1 MFLFFFYKQVSAPWS
16 GPDML
21 KLSTNPGLIYAYYM
35 LINLFFS
42 HVNMLFCHTF
52 PYIKPSKLHLPTA
65 WSKYGVLLLCTVTHS
80 SKNLII

>member
-1 MFLFFFYKQVSAPWS
+1 LFFFYKQVSAPWS

-42 HVNMLFCHTF
+42 HVNMLIVSVELTM
-52 PYIKPSKLHLPTA
+52 
-65 WSKYGVLLLCTVTHS
+65 
-80 SKNLII
+80 